1 MISLFTK
8 DKYTEDEPKLKY
20 TITGNG
26 IVHIKSSE
34 LRKSKKVRDTARKIL
49 EDSKLTSQH

>member
-1 MISLFTK
+1 MISLFSK
-8 DKYTEDEPKLKY
+8 EKLSEDEPRLKY

-49 EDSKLTSQH
+49 EDSNLVPKN